1 MAAQCPSLDTK
12 SGIVSQNKDLRLIM
26 CLKFVR
32 QTICAGLECVG
43 VYFEILTVANFELV
57 FAYNLISSHVYSKI
71 VEEHIDINF
80 GLYRKLGL
88 K

>member
-1 MAAQCPSLDTK
+1 
-12 SGIVSQNKDLRLIM
+12 M

-71 VEEHIDINF
+71 VEENIDMSVSQARSEIT
-80 GLYRKLGL
+80 LRTEVKWQVMAA
-88 K
+88 KC